1 LSLESTVVLLNWS
14 AMSDRPPGG
23 GSNLDAVSGKRT
35 FRNGVAQVDVCPGE
49 VGLILSIGRVSL
61 WVNTDEAL
69 DAARALARAL
79 EHLTA
84 AGASPAPDEPAID
97 GVLAPPFPIREG

>member
-1 LSLESTVVLLNWS
+1 
-14 AMSDRPPGG
+14 MPDRPPGG
-23 GSNLDAVSGKRT
+23 NSSTDVVSGKRT
-35 FRNGVAQVDVCPGE
+35 FRNGVAQVDVCPGD

-79 EHLTA
+79 EHQANAEAAPESDEAA
-84 AGASPAPDEPAID
+84 AGDVVPR
-97 GVLAPPFPIREG
+97 FPIREG

>member
-1 LSLESTVVLLNWS
+1 
-14 AMSDRPPGG
+14 MSDHPCDG
-23 GSNLDAVSGKRT
+23 GSNVDAVSGRRT
-35 FRNGVAQVDVCPGE
+35 FRNGVAQVDVCPGD

-79 EHLTA
+79 EHHASAPEASEPDHGA
-84 AGASPAPDEPAID
+84 AD
-97 GVLAPPFPIREG
+97 GVLPPVRIRDG

>member
-1 LSLESTVVLLNWS
+1 ML
-14 AMSDRPPGG
+14 DRPPGG
-23 GSNLDAVSGKRT
+23 DSSTDAISGRRT

-49 VGLILSIGRVSL
+49 VGFILSIGRVSL

-79 EHLTA
+79 EHRTGASATGEPDETA
-84 AGASPAPDEPAID
+84 ADGAIPR
-97 GVLAPPFPIREG
+97 FPIREG

>member
-1 LSLESTVVLLNWS
+1 
-14 AMSDRPPGG
+14 MPDRPPG
-23 GSNLDAVSGKRT
+23 SSSSTDAISGKRT

-79 EHLTA
+79 EDLVSA
-84 AGASPAPDEPAID
+84 AAASELDEAAADGA
-97 GVLAPPFPIREG
+97 LRLRLIRNG

>member
-1 LSLESTVVLLNWS
+1 MT
-14 AMSDRPPGG
+14 MPDRPPGG
-23 GSNLDAVSGKRT
+23 NSSTDAISGKKT

-49 VGLILSIGRVSL
+49 VGFILSIGRVSL

-79 EHLTA
+79 EHQAGSAPEQSDEA
-84 AGASPAPDEPAID
+84 AVD
-97 GVLAPPFPIREG
+97 GVFSLRPIREG